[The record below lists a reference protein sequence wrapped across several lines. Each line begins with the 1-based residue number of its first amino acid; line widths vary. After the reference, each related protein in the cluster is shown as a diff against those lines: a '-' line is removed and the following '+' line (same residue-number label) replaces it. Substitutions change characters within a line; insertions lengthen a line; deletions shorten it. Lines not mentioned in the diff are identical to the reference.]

1 MDAAQG
7 ELPIILA
14 LSFDQ
19 IPGLLEAVTH
29 LQPAAVHLTEPRG
42 VLPGQDGQFVRGR
55 LDGPAIFPLMFKAA
69 LQLVQA
75 ELRVI
80 ANAGVYYQWQSDALL
95 ASGVFA
101 VGLGSTLWQVNLN
114 EFFPNL

>member
-1 MDAAQG
+1 
-7 ELPIILA
+7 
-14 LSFDQ
+14 
-19 IPGLLEAVTH
+19 
-29 LQPAAVHLTEPRG
+29 
-42 VLPGQDGQFVRGR
+42 
-55 LDGPAIFPLMFKAA
+55 MFKAA